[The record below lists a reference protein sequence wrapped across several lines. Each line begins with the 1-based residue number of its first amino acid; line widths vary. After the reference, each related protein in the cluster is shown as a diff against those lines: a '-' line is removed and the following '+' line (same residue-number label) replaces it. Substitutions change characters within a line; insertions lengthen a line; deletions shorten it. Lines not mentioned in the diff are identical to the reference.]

1 MDFPPAHEAFFGFA
15 ERPFSLTPDPKYY
28 FRSRSHSRAFD
39 ALSAGVAHRESVL
52 LVTGDLGVG
61 KTTLCRTFI
70 DLLQRKTR
78 AAIVANALMSPDDL
92 IRLLLQDLGGVSKD
106 EVRTGRLVGATS
118 AELQEML
125 DAFLSR
131 LRTGKNGAVLI
142 VDEAQSLPAAT
153 VEQIIALATMDAN
166 RDKALQIV
174 LAGQPAVGGGRG
186 GAEGDRSAA
195 DDPRPAVA
203 ARARRMRP
211 LHRASARDRRRRR
224 RGRSTPRAV
233 DVIYTL
239 SGGVARLVN
248 LLCEHG
254 LQQAARH
261 EGPPASTPAMI
272 ESAASAF
279 ELGRSATEAL
289 PLVRI
294 TSAVGPPCI
303 LPAEEHDK
311 CPIASGLREP
321 RSAPCSCGSCRRA
334 WPPRRHHPRRISPG

>member
-39 ALSAGVAHRESVL
+39 ALSAGVARRESVL

-78 AAIVANALMSPDDL
+78 AALVGDALVSPEDL
-92 IRLLLQDLGGVSKD
+92 LRLLLQDLGGVSKD
-106 EVRTGRLVGATS
+106 EVRTGRLAGAS
-118 AELQEML
+118 RAELIEML
-125 DAFLSR
+125 DGFLASLCATR
-131 LRTGKNGAVLI
+131 SGAVLI

-166 RDKALQIV
+166 CEKSLQIV
-174 LAGQPAVGGGRG
+174 LAGQPAVGGGPAVPKAIDQLLNTRARLLPLERDECDRYVDHRLAVAG
-186 GAEGDRSAA
+186 GAGVSF
-195 DDPRPAVA
+195 DPRAIE
-203 ARARRMRP
+203 
-211 LHRASARDRRRRR
+211 
-224 RGRSTPRAV
+224 
-233 DVIYTL
+233 VIYTL

-254 LQQAARH
+254 LQQAAAVKSRRV
-261 EGPPASTPAMI
+261 GAGMV

-279 ELGRSATEAL
+279 ELGR
-289 PLVRI
+289 
-294 TSAVGPPCI
+294 
-303 LPAEEHDK
+303 
-311 CPIASGLREP
+311 LRP
-321 RSAPCSCGSCRRA
+321 KRFRWFGTHAR
-334 WPPRRHHPRRISPG
+334 